1 MAVNPAPDAKAS
13 RTMPDRRLTTIRRLG
28 MASIYE
34 GVEFPSGPRLVAEE
48 EAPENPGFK
57 R

>member
-48 EAPENPGFK
+48 EAPENPGLK